1 MARASSNSGKP
12 GGSEGK
18 GGYTIRVTFSSLI
31 SAGIVTL
38 IGLGWVFMLGVIVGR
53 GYHPEQKVPELA
65 RILPAQPHT
74 APPAPAQAQRN
85 DVIKAEELK
94 FMNSLKG
101 RPTGNNTT
109 AAPASATA
117 TTAKA
122 PQKAVEQKVV
132 DQKGEKPAKPSAKEL
147 AEAKARDNARK
158 AQEQKAEAA
167 RKAQAEKKAKADAA
181 KTEAEKKDAFDYVYQ
196 VAAFKEEGPAKVMRG
211 KLESAGLRARVE
223 TQKDKTV
230 TWYRILVSFR
240 GTPED
245 TRALRATLLQ
255 QGIDK
260 IIMRSKVPATG
271 KAKS

>member
-12 GGSEGK
+12 GGGEGK

-109 AAPASATA
+109 PTTTATAPAAPAKAQQKSAEKT
-117 TTAKA
+117 
-122 PQKAVEQKVV
+122 EQ
-132 DQKGEKPAKPSAKEL
+132 AKPSAKEL
-147 AEAKARDNARK
+147 AEAKARENSRK

-167 RKAQAEKKAKADAA
+167 RKAQAEKKAKAEAA
-181 KTEAEKKDAFDYVYQ
+181 KAEAAKAEAAKNDTFDYVYQ
-196 VAAFKEEGPAKVMRG
+196 VAAFKDEGPAKTMRG
-211 KLESAGLRARVE
+211 KLETAGLRARVE

-245 TRALRATLLQ
+245 TRALRATLLK